1 MLLVM
6 TTSDAALEP
15 RPDRGPI
22 RGWCPGVLDPMET
35 GDGWL
40 LRIRVPGGLVTS
52 SVLASVAALAGEFG
66 SGIVDITSR
75 ANLQIRGVAA
85 DCLDRATAA
94 VVDAGLADADARRE
108 AFRAVVANPLTGHD
122 QDSACDSRPVVTSLV
137 AQLVDGIAGTAPSKF
152 GIIVDDGGSWPL
164 DGLDADVVLR
174 AARDGSWQI
183 LLRGTRVSIGCTNDP
198 VGVAVAATQWCVD
211 EQMRM
216 DQLVTIT
223 GIATVAA
230 RLAATPADVTAATT
244 PRPVI
249 GRVLG
254 MVPHA
259 LADRVNVVAAPFLG
273 RGTHQVLVAVAGL
286 AVANGADLRLTPEHS
301 FAFCGLPSSAARQ
314 LMADL
319 GDLGLVVDRNDPKA
333 AISACVGSAGCLWA
347 HADTHSVAA
356 DLAASCKVGRVH
368 LSACAKRCGAPAGVR
383 QLVADESGT
392 FR

>member
-1 MLLVM
+1 M
-6 TTSDAALEP
+6 TMSDGALEP
-15 RPDRGPI
+15 RPARGPT

-52 SVLASVAALAGEFG
+52 SALASVAALAGEFG

-75 ANLQIRGVAA
+75 ANLQIRGVA
-85 DCLDRATAA
+85 DDRVDRATAA
-94 VVDAGLADADARRE
+94 VVDAGLVEADARRE

-122 QDSACDSRPVVTSLV
+122 QAAACDSRPVVAELV
-137 AQLVDGIAGTAPSKF
+137 ARLVDGIAGRVPSKF
-152 GIIVDDGGSWPL
+152 GVVVDDGGSWPL

-183 LLRGTRVSIGCTNDP
+183 LLRGTQAPIGSTNDP
-198 VGVAVAATQWCVD
+198 VGAAVVATQWCVD

-230 RLAATPADVTAATT
+230 RLAATPADVTPAATP
-244 PRPVI
+244 PRVA

-259 LADRVNVVAAPFLG
+259 QAERVNVVAAPFLG
-273 RGTHQVLVAVAGL
+273 RVTHQVLVAVAGL
-286 AVANGADLRLTPEHS
+286 AVTHAADLRLTPEHS
-301 FAFCGLPSSAARQ
+301 FAFCGLPSSVARE

-319 GDLGLVVDRNDPKA
+319 GELGLVVDRNDPKA
-333 AISACVGSAGCLWA
+333 AISACVGSAGCWWA
-347 HADTHSVAA
+347 HADTHTVAA
-356 DLAASCKVGRVH
+356 DLAAASHMPGRVH